1 LERNQTLQV
10 LSIDA
15 RHLTNAGV
23 RALCDFHNTS
33 VMIHIEDLDDFFDG
47 MDNIDGDTWE
57 YMNMTPRMAT
67 NFE

>member
-1 LERNQTLQV
+1 
-10 LSIDA
+10 
-15 RHLTNAGV
+15 
-23 RALCDFHNTS
+23 
-33 VMIHIEDLDDFFDG
+33 MIHIEDLDDFFDPPFG